1 MFEPI
6 GSAQYKTMLNWFGTL
21 YRSSCSQAFHKK
33 GAANSFKKK
42 KSQKS
47 TFVIAS
53 FLITWQSYS
62 SIVNEVI
69 RGNFELLYFY
79 FTRKFHTHKKHKKH
93 EKLKKLISLRG
104 SL

>member
-42 KSQKS
+42 NHRK
-47 TFVIAS
+47 VP
-53 FLITWQSYS
+53 
-62 SIVNEVI
+62 
-69 RGNFELLYFY
+69 LLLPLF
-79 FTRKFHTHKKHKKH
+79 
-93 EKLKKLISLRG
+93 
-104 SL
+104 